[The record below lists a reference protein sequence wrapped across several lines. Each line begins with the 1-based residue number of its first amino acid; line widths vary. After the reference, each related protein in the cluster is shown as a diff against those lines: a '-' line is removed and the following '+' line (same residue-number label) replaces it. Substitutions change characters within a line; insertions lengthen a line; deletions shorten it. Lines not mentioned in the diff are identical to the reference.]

1 MGSVCYTM
9 EIDQHVID
17 EFEDKVV
24 KHPEGFVN
32 GNQEFQ
38 NSLKAVLKLLFDLS
52 KRTELRQFGE
62 LPELYVDG
70 FDAEG
75 IWEQIKLREE
85 PLVSAYRGLVTSL
98 ENVEPEEGDKQEE
111 DQEDQEDQEEMMEEE
126 GEEEYSEEK
135 EEEEE
140 PNEDENDMM
149 EEDSQS
155 HPATEESEEEKPLD
169 DKTLW
174 EQMQK
179 FGDYEEQ
186 MLGKEDSEDESIDM
200 MAPISE
206 QEEEEEEEEEQEEEQ
221 EEEDEEQ
228 KYIIHPFS
236 PIDH

>member
-1 MGSVCYTM
+1 M
-9 EIDQHVID
+9 
-17 EFEDKVV
+17 
-24 KHPEGFVN
+24 
-32 GNQEFQ
+32 
-38 NSLKAVLKLLFDLS
+38 
-52 KRTELRQFGE
+52 
-62 LPELYVDG
+62 
-70 FDAEG
+70 
-75 IWEQIKLREE
+75 
-85 PLVSAYRGLVTSL
+85 VSAYRGLVTSL
-98 ENVEPEEGDKQEE
+98 ENVEPEEGDKQE
-111 DQEDQEDQEEMMEEE
+111 EDQEDQEEMMEEE

-200 MAPISE
+200 MAPISGMFVIILLSLE
-206 QEEEEEEEEEQEEEQ
+206 QEEEEEEEEEEVNSLESFFATGFFLCLC
-221 EEEDEEQ
+221 DFTFIF
-228 KYIIHPFS
+228 YLS
-236 PIDH
+236 PPTNELYSTASTLSFLNTRR